1 MAGKKAVKRGAVNQG
16 AVAYDGGSSNV
27 MKEARERKSGGRA
40 NGFKKGGAVELK
52 TGGACA
58 KPRMDKRATGGRT
71 AFASG
76 GRTGSDKNPFSS
88 AKFKS

>member
-1 MAGKKAVKRGAVNQG
+1 MAGKKAVKRGAINQG

-27 MKEARERKSGGRA
+27 MKEARERKSGGRVA
-40 NGFKKGGAVELK
+40 LKTGGKAGDAYK

-58 KPRMDKRATGGRT
+58 KPRMDKKASGGR

-76 GRTGSDKNPFSS
+76 GKVG
-88 AKFKS
+88 AYVGEG